1 MTDAFKAGKEKLL
14 EIFEDD
20 EELVDRIYD
29 ILKKQDAGLER

>member
-1 MTDAFKAGKEKLL
+1 VTDVFKAGKEKLL

-29 ILKKQDAGLER
+29 ILKNRMQD